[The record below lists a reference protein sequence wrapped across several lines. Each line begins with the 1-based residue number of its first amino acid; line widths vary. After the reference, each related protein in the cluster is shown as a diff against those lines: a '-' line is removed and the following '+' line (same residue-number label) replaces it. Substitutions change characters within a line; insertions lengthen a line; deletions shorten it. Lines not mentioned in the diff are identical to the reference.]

1 MNVTSDNATSA
12 GRDQESFSTAL
23 IKNLIVVLLGIS
35 INSINASLIYT
46 FCKNQIF
53 YMNPRYILFI
63 HMVIN
68 DMIQVT
74 LSVSLF
80 VISYTIYT
88 INVSL
93 CCTLIL
99 LTLFTTENTP
109 LNLACMVV
117 ECYIA
122 ICIPLRYMQICT
134 VRRTLVLIGLIW
146 ATTMASSFPDLLVT
160 LNTQPV
166 DFFHSQVLCIEE
178 RVFPDPIVTQKRDVI
193 YSVLLVVV
201 WITIFYAYFRI
212 LFTAKAASGDAK
224 KARSTVILHGFQLLL
239 CMTTYVAPQLMDKLR
254 KMLPISLSNFLF
266 IFYII
271 TQVIPR
277 SISPFIYG
285 IRDSTFRTS
294 LKKYLFSQSKVR
306 TTCTKHK
313 GCRNR

>member
-1 MNVTSDNATSA
+1 
-12 GRDQESFSTAL
+12 
-23 IKNLIVVLLGIS
+23 
-35 INSINASLIYT
+35 
-46 FCKNQIF
+46 
-53 YMNPRYILFI
+53 MNPRYILFI
-63 HMVIN
+63 HLVIN

-93 CCTLIL
+93 CCALVL
-99 LTLFTTENTP
+99 LALFTTGNTP

-122 ICIPLRYMQICT
+122 ICIPLRHMQICT
-134 VRRTLVLIGLIW
+134 VRRTLMLIGLIW

-178 RVFPDPIVTQKRDVI
+178 IVFSDPILTQKRDVI

-212 LFTAKAASGDAK
+212 LFTAKAASGDTK
-224 KARSTVILHGFQLLL
+224 KARSTVILHGIQLLL

-254 KMLPISLSNFLF
+254 QVLPISRSHFLF
-266 IFYII
+266 IFYIM

-285 IRDSTFRTS
+285 IRDSTFRGC

-306 TTCTKHK
+306 TTCTQHK
-313 GCRNR
+313 GYRNR